1 MKIIMKMSEIIKMVN
16 CMLSLDTRMAI
27 RLKLNDRK
35 WSDTVTILKKEKVR
49 LESELRGINDAIKF
63 LKGLE
68 E

>member
-1 MKIIMKMSEIIKMVN
+1 
-16 CMLSLDTRMAI
+16 MLSLDTRMAI

>member
-27 RLKLNDRK
+27 RLKINDRK
-35 WSDTVTILKKEKVR
+35 WSDTVTILKREKVR
-49 LESELRGINDAIKF
+49 LENELRGIDDAIKF